1 MSEPNNQQQGN
12 NVPPY
17 PPVQEGS
24 VPPAYPSMPVQDMSA
39 PNMPNQG
46 MPDQRIPGSSI
57 PNQSMPYQ
65 GALNQGMPYQG
76 MPAYTPIMLPYD
88 VLPPEPLPQR
98 NMQESGYYLPSGRR
112 TPGPGPYILPMR
124 VGATRRRRTF
134 IIVLCFVL
142 AAILMLSGL
151 ALAVTSGSSSDTAN
165 TGELDRSSATVLQF
179 DPPTY

>member
-12 NVPPY
+12 NAPPY

-24 VPPAYPSMPVQDMSA
+24 VPPMYPS
-39 PNMPNQG
+39 
-46 MPDQRIPGSSI
+46 
-57 PNQSMPYQ
+57 
-65 GALNQGMPYQG
+65 

-98 NMQESGYYLPSGRR
+98 NIQEGGYYLPSGRR
-112 TPGPGPYILPMR
+112 TPGPGPYVLPMR

-142 AAILMLSGL
+142 ATILMLSGL
-151 ALAVTSGSSSDTAN
+151 ALVITSDSSSDTAN
-165 TGELDRSSATVLQF
+165 TGEPDHSSATVLQF

>member
-12 NVPPY
+12 NAPPY

-24 VPPAYPSMPVQDMSA
+24 VPPSYPSMPVQDMTA

-65 GALNQGMPYQG
+65 DALNQGMPYQG

-98 NMQESGYYLPSGRR
+98 NIQEGGYYLPSGRR
-112 TPGPGPYILPMR
+112 TPGPGPYVLPMR

-142 AAILMLSGL
+142 ATILMLSGL
-151 ALAVTSGSSSDTAN
+151 ALAITSDSSSDTAN
-165 TGELDRSSATVLQF
+165 TGEPDHSSATVLQF

>member
-12 NVPPY
+12 NAPPY

-24 VPPAYPSMPVQDMSA
+24 VPPVYPSMPVHDMLA

-46 MPDQRIPGSSI
+46 MPDQRIPGSNI

-65 GALNQGMPYQG
+65 GVLSQG
-76 MPAYTPIMLPYD
+76 MPAYTPILLPYD

-112 TPGPGPYILPMR
+112 TPGPGPYVLPMR

-134 IIVLCFVL
+134 IIVLCSVF
-142 AAILMLSGL
+142 AAILLLSGL
-151 ALAVTSGSSSDTAN
+151 ALAVTSDSSSDTAN

>member
-1 MSEPNNQQQGN
+1 MSEPSNQQQGN
-12 NVPPY
+12 NAPPY

-24 VPPAYPSMPVQDMSA
+24 VSPIYPSMPVHDMPA

-46 MPDQRIPGSSI
+46 MPDHRIPGSSI

-65 GALNQGMPYQG
+65 GALSQG
-76 MPAYTPIMLPYD
+76 MPAYTPILLPYD
-88 VLPPEPLPQR
+88 VLPPEPLTQR

-112 TPGPGPYILPMR
+112 TPGPGPYVLPMR

-142 AAILMLSGL
+142 ATILMLSGL
-151 ALAVTSGSSSDTAN
+151 ALTVTSDSSSDTAN

>member
-1 MSEPNNQQQGN
+1 MSEPSNQQQGN
-12 NVPPY
+12 NAPPY

-24 VPPAYPSMPVQDMSA
+24 VPPVYPSMPVHDMPA

-65 GALNQGMPYQG
+65 GVLSQG
-76 MPAYTPIMLPYD
+76 MPAYTPILLPYD

-112 TPGPGPYILPMR
+112 TPGPGPYVLPMR

-142 AAILMLSGL
+142 AAILLLSGL
-151 ALAVTSGSSSDTAN
+151 ALAVTSDSSSDTAN

>member
-1 MSEPNNQQQGN
+1 MSEPSNQQQGN
-12 NVPPY
+12 NTPPY

-24 VPPAYPSMPVQDMSA
+24 VPPVYPSMPVHDMPA

-65 GALNQGMPYQG
+65 GVLSQG
-76 MPAYTPIMLPYD
+76 MPAYTPILLPYD

-112 TPGPGPYILPMR
+112 TPGPGPYVLPMR

-134 IIVLCFVL
+134 IIVLCSVL
-142 AAILMLSGL
+142 AVILMLSGL
-151 ALAVTSGSSSDTAN
+151 ALAVTSDSSSDTAN

>member
-12 NVPPY
+12 NAPPY

-24 VPPAYPSMPVQDMSA
+24 VPPVYPSMPVHDMPA

-65 GALNQGMPYQG
+65 GVLSQG
-76 MPAYTPIMLPYD
+76 MPAYTPILLPYD

-112 TPGPGPYILPMR
+112 TPGPGPYVLPMR

-134 IIVLCFVL
+134 IIVLCLVL

-151 ALAVTSGSSSDTAN
+151 ALAVTSDSSSDTAN

>member
-1 MSEPNNQQQGN
+1 MSEPSNQQQGN
-12 NVPPY
+12 NAPPY

-24 VPPAYPSMPVQDMSA
+24 VPPVYPSMPVHDMPA
-39 PNMPNQG
+39 LNMPNQG

-65 GALNQGMPYQG
+65 GALSQG
-76 MPAYTPIMLPYD
+76 MPAYTPILLPYD

-98 NMQESGYYLPSGRR
+98 NMQESGYYLPSGRH
-112 TPGPGPYILPMR
+112 TPGPGPYVLPMR

-134 IIVLCFVL
+134 IIVLCSVL
-142 AAILMLSGL
+142 AVILMLSGL
-151 ALAVTSGSSSDTAN
+151 ALAVTSDSSLDTAN